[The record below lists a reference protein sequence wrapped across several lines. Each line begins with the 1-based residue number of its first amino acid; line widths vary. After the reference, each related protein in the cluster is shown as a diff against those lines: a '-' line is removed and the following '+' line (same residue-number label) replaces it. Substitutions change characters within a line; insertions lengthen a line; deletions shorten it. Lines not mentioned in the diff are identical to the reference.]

1 MTEPPTSNSSPVKII
16 IYLLLGFAL
25 ATTVYSAQKVSSKP
39 ILEKAKITPN
49 IIIPTPESEVLETD
63 DLASDSGI
71 VIISTESAT
80 NSASPSSLTKK

>member
-1 MTEPPTSNSSPVKII
+1 MTESPTPNSSPVKII

-25 ATTVYSAQKVSSKP
+25 ATTVYSAQKVTSKP
-39 ILEKAKITPN
+39 ILEKAKVTPN
-49 IIIPTPESEVLETD
+49 IIIPTPEEEALEAD

-80 NSASPSSLTKK
+80 KKE